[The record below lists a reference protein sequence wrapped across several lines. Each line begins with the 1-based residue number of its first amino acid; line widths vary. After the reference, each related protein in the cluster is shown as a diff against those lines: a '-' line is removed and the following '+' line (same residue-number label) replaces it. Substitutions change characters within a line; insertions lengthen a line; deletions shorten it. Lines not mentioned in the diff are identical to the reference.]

1 MSQGYRLLSEGIP
14 GALGLSTASFP
25 ADARRTRAWIA
36 ALPRANAGA
45 TQQSLA
51 QALDSLAG
59 QRLDGGTRLAVLE
72 ELRIAVGESL
82 GLLKREYAGSAL
94 PLAPAKAAAAR
105 QVEEFH
111 TALAHAY
118 RRAAV
123 EFCAPSGNV
132 PMLRGGSVALALAR
146 AAWHYKEALSVAWR
160 VYRAPSA
167 GIWQGLHRVYGF
179 AVEAKLDG
187 RGADDALAG
196 APVEVRTVY
205 LQSLLMA
212 ISHPLAFSQAEQD
225 QLWQATAE
233 FAPRCTLAGRAPED
247 NAPVVPGDADRGPG
261 PGVVGEAA
269 SRWLDMAPFVAEVD
283 AALARARDGA
293 SLLMPARGQGIRVSV
308 EFLRRLKRSFGL
320 SAARTHR
327 RLPAT
332 HGMRSVFGL
341 SALHFHLAGQRD
353 FDAFMRHATQHIVHQ
368 PDRANWVGGGGAR
381 VPVHEARVL
390 DQSLGGYRLAWD
402 HAEQI
407 RARVG
412 ELVGLTL
419 SDGDELPE
427 WMLGVVRWLRYEN
440 DGGLSA
446 GVELLARRA
455 LAVGLRLE
463 DGSEPL
469 RALQMDAMQ
478 DDGDMHFLAPNT
490 LDCGATRIE
499 VVRDESA
506 CDLKGEAGVEEILAG
521 VDVLLNAGD
530 YALLRPLRADLV
542 ADAS

>member
-1 MSQGYRLLSEGIP
+1 
-14 GALGLSTASFP
+14 
-25 ADARRTRAWIA
+25 
-36 ALPRANAGA
+36 
-45 TQQSLA
+45 
-51 QALDSLAG
+51 
-59 QRLDGGTRLAVLE
+59 
-72 ELRIAVGESL
+72 
-82 GLLKREYAGSAL
+82 
-94 PLAPAKAAAAR
+94 
-105 QVEEFH
+105 
-111 TALAHAY
+111 
-118 RRAAV
+118 
-123 EFCAPSGNV
+123 
-132 PMLRGGSVALALAR
+132 
-146 AAWHYKEALSVAWR
+146 
-160 VYRAPSA
+160 
-167 GIWQGLHRVYGF
+167 
-179 AVEAKLDG
+179 
-187 RGADDALAG
+187 
-196 APVEVRTVY
+196 
-205 LQSLLMA
+205 
-212 ISHPLAFSQAEQD
+212 
-225 QLWQATAE
+225 
-233 FAPRCTLAGRAPED
+233 
-247 NAPVVPGDADRGPG
+247 
-261 PGVVGEAA
+261 
-269 SRWLDMAPFVAEVD
+269 
-283 AALARARDGA
+283 
-293 SLLMPARGQGIRVSV
+293 
-308 EFLRRLKRSFGL
+308 
-320 SAARTHR
+320 
-327 RLPAT
+327 
-332 HGMRSVFGL
+332 
-341 SALHFHLAGQRD
+341 
-353 FDAFMRHATQHIVHQ
+353 VHQ